1 MPELGSAYYR
11 IYADTKD
18 FSKGLKRAEKD
29 ANDVTKGVSKSLRGM
44 DRDVDRSTE
53 RTHKLSSAFE
63 IQKDEVSG
71 LLVVLD
77 KAKRTNR
84 ETTKTTT
91 EQERSVGRLNRA
103 YTSLR
108 SGLSSLTAEMRTHKR
123 ESDGFTKTTD
133 KNVKGIFRFNQAV
146 TLMGHIFKVI
156 KFPAIVAGVGYL
168 TSAISAA
175 TAGIVA
181 FTSALGPMVGIL
193 GTAPQLMG
201 TLAQAAITV
210 KVGFMG
216 VGEAMKDS
224 MKEFKKPGPAAQKF
238 GSQLSG
244 MLPGLAKF
252 RDSIQAAFLPKVW
265 AGLQSAGKNA
275 SVFQKVFVGTGSVI
289 GSFAQNFG
297 KLVGSKGFGR
307 DFEQLGNTS
316 NKILTIMGGSLIQ
329 VTKAL
334 THVAV
339 AAQPLTMWLVKLTHG
354 WADSANAAARSG
366 RESGRM
372 AAFFE
377 KTRTVLTRV
386 GNILGRTTKALFN
399 IGKASSDLGGDL
411 LLDLSK
417 LTKRWEEWTGSI
429 EGQNSLKKWFSDSKA
444 PLYQFLGL
452 LGDITKMVFKVGG
465 ENSEGLTALFV
476 QIRKE
481 LLPVISDLLNSTTK
495 NFGPV
500 LVNTL
505 VQLTKAATLLAG
517 SNGPL
522 VVMVKGLGSLAKGL
536 NDLLE
541 SVPELRPLIFTLVGL
556 AGAAKG
562 LSILG
567 KITGISKL
575 AGALFGLT
583 KAGQAAKAAGGIM
596 PALFGAGGAAAGA
609 LPWVAGIVAAGVALY
624 VLYKKVGWFREAVN
638 TTAAALKVGFVAAL
652 NWTKQAVKDV
662 ITEVQKWHFL
672 FTVVKGIFEG
682 IKIYLGVWFKV
693 LMVEF
698 RVAFAILK
706 PIVTAAWEGVKQAF
720 MGAITVIGGLVKVIT
735 GIFRGDF
742 GRMWSGLKQMFSGG
756 VQYLLGVLRA
766 ATAPM
771 RVAASKMWEGIKAG
785 VSAAWGFVKKSAE
798 TGINAIKS
806 IISGAYGGLKSMGST
821 LWKKVGEGISAAVG
835 GVKTLFVA
843 AVNGVLSV
851 AESFVNGIIS
861 IINKLPFVPDVG
873 PVSFPRI
880 GGGGGSNNAEADRGR
895 GVGTG
900 KKNTLQRLA
909 QGGAITSPIV
919 MMGEEAP
926 RHHEW
931 VIATNPAYRKQ
942 NIAHWAQAGHDLG
955 ISGFGIGGL
964 LNSAWDGAKSVAG
977 GAISGAAKKLLGLLP
992 GNPFTS
998 WPMKDFAGG
1007 MLGAAGKKVGG
1018 NKGLQALGKMIDYGT
1033 AFGARGTPYDYGG
1046 GHGRIGV
1053 PGPKGGFDCSGYVSA
1068 ILNAGGL
1075 LSSPLDTV
1083 GLRGALQGGSG
1094 QYVTVGVRGG
1104 AGKSGHTMMR
1114 ISDGSSTNFFESG
1127 GGHGARKVG
1136 GWNGAFDMYHPQGF
1150 AKGGYFG
1157 KYSKRVTVKGQQASK
1172 SQRGV
1177 LGRALELANRWKVPY
1192 KAKKALIQALI
1203 VESEAG
1209 RLNRGDH
1216 DSYGV
1221 LQARDMYWPG
1231 MSTDE
1236 QIGAF
1241 LGKGRGGKRTK
1252 YRGFTG
1258 KGNAT
1263 SLAKR
1268 KGRRSMSSGTIA
1280 QTIEGSAFPGR
1291 YATHGKEASRIIRA
1305 YNSANRP
1312 KKRSKKKL
1320 KKTTSRTSPGSPG
1333 TSTYR
1338 SPSGTGQGYTALRE
1352 DLPTFYSN
1360 WYARAQSTADTR
1372 DDVQWMTAYLAYLRA
1387 SVGSLVDMRRRNDPR
1402 FAGAYQTFWGNV
1414 DALTGLGMGLPGVR
1428 NMGGNALTNAVLG
1441 IASYATQAGIVDPRT
1456 PAAAEGDPG
1465 PEPTMPSDSGIRSP
1479 AYETWLQS
1487 AWDQA
1492 QLTRDKADDNAVLA
1506 KAHAYYDPRKD
1517 YAPVPDWVNP
1527 PPTPEQELLAQRAS
1541 DYRRGLEVSSAVD
1554 RLVASVLQYDRANG
1568 GGAGPNVIFQSYVPP
1583 SPAEALRLAQY
1594 TVGGLSYQGGSPGS
1608 TIPVGA

>member
-1 MPELGSAYYR
+1 VPELGSAYYR

-18 FSKGLKRAEKD
+18 FSRGLKRAEKD
-29 ANDVTKGVSKSLRGM
+29 ANDATRGVSKSLRGM
-44 DRDVDRSTE
+44 DRDVERSTE

-71 LLVVLD
+71 LLVVID
-77 KAKRTNR
+77 KAKRSTR
-84 ETTKTTT
+84 ESTKTTT
-91 EQERSVGRLNRA
+91 EHERSVGRLSRT

-108 SGLSSLTAEMRTHKR
+108 TGLAGLTAQMRTHKK

-156 KFPAIVAGVGYL
+156 KFPAIIAGVGYL
-168 TSAISAA
+168 TSAFSAA
-175 TAGIVA
+175 TAGVVA
-181 FTSALGPMVGIL
+181 FTSALGPMVGAL
-193 GTAPQLMG
+193 GAAPQLLG

-210 KVGFMG
+210 KLGFMG

-429 EGQNSLKKWFSDSKA
+429 EGQNSLKKWFAESKA

-465 ENSEGLTALFV
+465 ENSAGLTALFV

-481 LLPVISDLLNSTTK
+481 LLPVIGELLNSTTK
-495 NFGPV
+495 SFGPV

-522 VVMVKGLGSLAKGL
+522 VVMVKGLGSLAQGL

-541 SVPELRPLIFTLVGL
+541 KVPELRPLIFTLVGL

-567 KITGISKL
+567 KITGISKF
-575 AGALFGLT
+575 ASAIFGLT

-698 RVAFAILK
+698 RVAFAVLK

-742 GRMWSGLKQMFSGG
+742 GRMWSGIKQMFSGG

-766 ATAPM
+766 ASAPV
-771 RVAASKMWEGIKAG
+771 RVAATKIWEGIKAG
-785 VSAAWGFVKKSAE
+785 VSAAWGFVKKAAE
-798 TGINAIKS
+798 TGIGAIKG

-835 GVKTLFVA
+835 GVKSLFIG
-843 AVNGVLSV
+843 AVNSVLGV

-873 PVSFPRI
+873 PVHFPRI

-900 KKNTLQRLA
+900 KKNTLQPLA

-931 VIATNPAYRKQ
+931 VIATNPAYRNQ
-942 NIAHWAQAGHDLG
+942 NIEYWAQAGHDLG
-955 ISGFGIGGL
+955 VSGFGIGGL
-964 LNSAWDGAKSVAG
+964 LNSAWDGAKSAAG
-977 GAISGAAKKLLGLLP
+977 GVVSGAAKKLLGLMP

-1007 MLGAAGKKVGG
+1007 MLGSAGKKVGG

-1046 GHGRIGV
+1046 GHGAIGA
-1053 PGPKGGFDCSGYVSA
+1053 PGARGGFDCSGYVSA
-1068 ILNAGGL
+1068 ILHAGGL
-1075 LSSPLDTV
+1075 LNSPLDTV

-1104 AGKSGHTMMR
+1104 AGKSGHTMMSV
-1114 ISDGSSTNFFESG
+1114 SDGSATNFFESG

-1136 GWNGAFDMYHPQGF
+1136 GWNGAFDKYHPQGF

-1157 KYSKRVTVKGQQASK
+1157 KYSKNVTVKGQRASK
-1172 SQRGV
+1172 SQRSV
-1177 LGRALELANRWKVPY
+1177 LGRAMELATRWKVPY
-1192 KAKKALIQALI
+1192 KAKKALISALI

-1241 LGKGRGGKRTK
+1241 LGHGRGGKRTK

-1258 KGNAT
+1258 KGSAHR
-1263 SLAKR
+1263 LAKT
-1268 KGRRSMSSGTIA
+1268 GMSSGRIA

-1305 YNSANRP
+1305 YNSANRKKP
-1312 KKRSKKKL
+1312 KKKKSTAKGAPRRLTRSV
-1320 KKTTSRTSPGSPG
+1320 GDPG
-1333 TSTYR
+1333 TTGYR
-1338 SPSGTGQGYTALRE
+1338 SASGTGQGYTALRG
-1352 DLPTFYSN
+1352 DLPAFYSN
-1360 WYARAQSTADTR
+1360 WYARAQSTSDTR

-1387 SVGSLVDMRRRNDPR
+1387 SVGSLVDMRARNDPR

-1465 PEPTMPSDSGIRSP
+1465 PEPMMPGDSGIRS
-1479 AYETWLQS
+1479 AEYEAWLE
-1487 AWDQA
+1487 AKWGQA
-1492 QLTRDKADDNAVLA
+1492 QMTRDKSDDNAVLA
-1506 KAHAYYDPRKD
+1506 KAHAYYDPRAD
-1517 YAPVPDWVNP
+1517 YVQGPDWIKP
-1527 PPTPEQELLAQRAS
+1527 PGLTADEELLAQRTKDELHTIAMTG
-1541 DYRRGLEVSSAVD
+1541 YID
-1554 RLVASVLQYDRANG
+1554 RLVGAVLNSPG
-1568 GGAGPNVIFQSYVPP
+1568 GGAGAGPAVIFQSYVPP
-1583 SPAEALRLAQY
+1583 SPREARRLADY
-1594 TVGGLSYQGGSPGS
+1594 TIGGIGYQGGIPSS
-1608 TIPVGA
+1608 TNRISQ